1 MFDRICFYSVLLD
14 SIESLRVKQTFA
26 IDVCLEEGGRWD
38 YQNKICEGMKMIK
51 LAISG
56 CQGRMG
62 QRILDLALRDKSFK
76 IACLLEHQGRPG
88 VLSTTFGLPVSF
100 DPSALKGSQVLIE
113 FTSPEATLEHLR
125 ICQKYGVKMV
135 IGTTGM
141 SKDQVALI
149 KKASAKIPIVY
160 SSNMSVGVNLVFAL
174 IRNTSKVTGKNYAIH
189 LTETHHVHKK
199 DAPSGT
205 AKTMAEIA
213 EQFSQSKVANVDS
226 IREGEVIG
234 DHEIIFD
241 SPVDRIS
248 ISHQAKTRDIFADGS
263 LVAAKFLAK
272 QKKGL
277 FNMQDVLGLK

>member
-1 MFDRICFYSVLLD
+1 MV
-14 SIESLRVKQTFA
+14 
-26 IDVCLEEGGRWD
+26 
-38 YQNKICEGMKMIK
+38 K

-76 IACLLEHQGRPG
+76 ISCLLEHQERPN

-100 DPSALKGSQVLIE
+100 DSEALKGSQVLIE
-113 FTSPEATLEHLR
+113 FTSPEATMEHLKA
-125 ICQKYGVKMV
+125 CQKLGVKMV
-135 IGTTGM
+135 IGTTGLL
-141 SKDQVALI
+141 KDHIAQI
-149 KKASAKIPIVY
+149 KKASSKIPIVF

-174 IRNTSKVTGKNYAIH
+174 IRNTARVTGKNYAIH
-189 LTETHHVHKK
+189 LTENHHIHKK

-213 EQFSQSKVANVDS
+213 QEHSKSKVANVDS

-248 ISHQAKTRDIFADGS
+248 ISHHAKTRDIFAEGS

-277 FNMQDVLGLK
+277 FDMQDVLGLK

>member
-1 MFDRICFYSVLLD
+1 
-14 SIESLRVKQTFA
+14 
-26 IDVCLEEGGRWD
+26 
-38 YQNKICEGMKMIK
+38 MIK

-62 QRILDLALRDKSFK
+62 QRILDLALRDKAFK
-76 IACLLEHQGRPG
+76 ISCLLEHRERPG
-88 VLSTTFGLPVSF
+88 VLSSTFGLPVSF
-100 DPSALKGSQVLIE
+100 NSDSLNGSQVLIE
-113 FTSPEATLEHLR
+113 FSSPDATMEHLKA
-125 ICQKYGVKMV
+125 CQKHGVKMV
-135 IGTTGM
+135 IGTTGL
-141 SKDQVALI
+141 SREQASLI
-149 KKASAKIPIVY
+149 KKASLKIPIVF
-160 SSNMSVGVNLVFAL
+160 SSNMSIGVNLVFAL
-174 IRNTSKVTGKNYAIH
+174 IRQTAKVTGKNYAMH
-189 LTETHHVHKK
+189 LMETHHVHKK

-213 EQFSQSKVANVDS
+213 EEHAKTKVVNVDS

-241 SPVDRIS
+241 STVDRIS
-248 ISHQAKTRDIFADGS
+248 IGHHAKTRDIFAEGS